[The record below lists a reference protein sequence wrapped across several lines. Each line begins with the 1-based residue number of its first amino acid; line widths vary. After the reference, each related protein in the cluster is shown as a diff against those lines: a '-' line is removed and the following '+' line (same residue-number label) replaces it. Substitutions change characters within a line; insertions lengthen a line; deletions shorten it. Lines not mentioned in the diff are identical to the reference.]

1 MSRHAI
7 CTRPSGRRINS
18 ALRFP
23 PSAALLPHFSFF
35 SPSLPPPTPFQTN
48 LTLKFPN
55 WRKASAAA
63 ALHATAFFSLRRCCS
78 SPPSFCPSDRGGGG
92 DTSRT
97 AGPAP
102 PPLTSLA
109 PHPRPKGFAS
119 EDRRPITATIKRT
132 RTRILSSGLNST
144 FLCFVLFFLR
154 RGLFC
159 CHISTRGVLTLC
171 VL

>member
-1 MSRHAI
+1 MRFVSL
-7 CTRPSGRRINS
+7 CLPLSFLTSLS
-18 ALRFP
+18 VFP
-23 PSAALLPHFSFF
+23 PPPH
-35 SPSLPPPTPFQTN
+35 PPFQTN

-63 ALHATAFFSLRRCCS
+63 ALHATAFFSPRRCCS